1 MATRL
6 ENVVFATANPRDLAT
21 FWSALLGWEIALDEP
36 DEVDVRAPRSQGWM
50 LDLVFVPVGE
60 PKTVK
65 NRIHF
70 DLASASPQDQVAIIE
85 RARGLGARSVDIGQG
100 NVPWEVMADPEGNEF
115 CVLEPREVYLNAG
128 AVAAIVVD
136 GVDARRLGEFWSEAT
151 GWSLHPK
158 PAAEVGLNAP
168 NALGPWLEF
177 LNGHEPK
184 TIQNRVHLDLRPPP
198 GDDQQTEVDRLI
210 GRGAVRADVGQG
222 DVPWEVM
229 ADPEGNEFCVL
240 TPRRK

>member
-6 ENVVFATANPRDLAT
+6 ENVVFDTAQPRELAE
-21 FWSALLGWEIALDEP
+21 FWSALLGWEIVGFPP
-36 DEVDVRAPRSQGWM
+36 DEVDVRAPESQGWA
-50 LDLVFVPVGE
+50 LDLVFGPFGGV
-60 PKTVK
+60 KTVK
-65 NRIHF
+65 NRVHL
-70 DLASASPQDQVAIIE
+70 DLASASPQDQLAIIE

-100 NVPWEVMADPEGNEF
+100 DVPWEVMADPEGNEF
-115 CVLEPREVYLNAG
+115 CVLEPREVYMNAG

-136 GVDARRLGEFWSEAT
+136 GVDAARMGAFWAEAT

-168 NALGPWLEF
+168 NGRGPWLEF
-177 LNGHEPK
+177 QNGHEPK
-184 TIQNRVHLDLRPPP
+184 TVQNRVHLDVRPLA
-198 GDDQQTEVDRLI
+198 GDDQQTEVERLI
-210 GRGAVRADVGQG
+210 GHGARRADIGQG

-240 TPRRK
+240 TPAR

>member
-6 ENVVFATANPRDLAT
+6 ENVVIATENPRELGG
-21 FWSALLGWEIALDEP
+21 FWSALLGWEIVLDQSG
-36 DEVDVRAPRSQGWM
+36 EVDVRAPRSQGWL
-50 LDLVFVPVGE
+50 LDLVFGPAGG

-65 NRIHF
+65 NRIHL
-70 DLASASPQDQVAIIE
+70 DLASASPQDQIAIIE

-100 NVPWEVMADPEGNEF
+100 DVPWEVMADPEGNEF

-136 GVDARRLGEFWSEAT
+136 GVDARRMGEFWSEAT
-151 GWSLHPK
+151 GWRLHPK
-158 PAAEVGLNAP
+158 AAAEVGLNAP
-168 NALGPWLEF
+168 NGLGPWLEF
-177 LNGHEPK
+177 QHGHEPR
-184 TIQNRVHLDLRPPP
+184 TVRDRVHLDVRPDA
-198 GDDQQTEVDRLI
+198 GDDQQAEVERLI
-210 GRGAVRADVGQG
+210 SKGAARADIGQG

-240 TPRRK
+240 TPRG

>member
-1 MATRL
+1 MVTRL
-6 ENVVFATANPRDLAT
+6 ENVVFAAAQPRDLGT
-21 FWSALLGWEIALDEP
+21 FWSALLGWEIVLDESG
-36 DEVDVRAPRSQGWM
+36 EVDVRAPESQGWL
-50 LDLVFVPVGE
+50 LDLVFGPDGG

-65 NRIHF
+65 NRIHL
-70 DLASASPQDQVAIIE
+70 DLASASPQDKVAIIE

-115 CVLEPREVYLNAG
+115 CVLEPREVYMSAG

-136 GVDARRLGEFWSEAT
+136 GVDARRMGEFWSEAT

-158 PAAEVGLNAP
+158 PAEEVGLNAP
-168 NALGPWLEF
+168 NGRGPWLEF

-184 TIQNRVHLDLRPPP
+184 TAQNRIHLDVRPSA
-198 GDDQQTEVDRLI
+198 GDDQQAEVERLI
-210 GRGAVRADVGQG
+210 SAGARRADIGQG

-240 TPRRK
+240 TPPR

>member
-6 ENVVFATANPRDLAT
+6 ENVVFDAARPRDLAT
-21 FWSALLGWEIALDEP
+21 FWSALLGWEITLDQA
-36 DEVDVRAPRSQGWM
+36 DEVDVRAPESQGWL
-50 LDLVFVPVGE
+50 LDLVFGLSGGS
-60 PKTVK
+60 KTVK
-65 NRIHF
+65 NRIHL

-85 RARGLGARSVDIGQG
+85 RARGLGARAVDIGQG

-115 CVLEPREVYLNAG
+115 CVLEPREVYLSAG

-136 GVDARRLGEFWSEAT
+136 GVDARRMGEFWSQAT

-158 PAAEVGLNAP
+158 PAGEVGLNAP
-168 NALGPWLEF
+168 NGRGPWLEF
-177 LNGHEPK
+177 QNGHEPK
-184 TIQNRVHLDLRPPP
+184 TVQNRVHLDVRPYA
-198 GDDQQTEVDRLI
+198 GDDQQAEVERLA
-210 GRGAVRADVGQG
+210 GQGARRADIGQG

-240 TPRRK
+240 TPPE

>member
-6 ENVVFATANPRDLAT
+6 ENVVFAAANPLDLAT
-21 FWSALLGWEIALDEP
+21 FWSALLGWEIVQYPPGEI
-36 DEVDVRAPRSQGWM
+36 DVRAPESQGWE
-50 LDLVFVPVGE
+50 LDLVFVPSDE
-60 PKTVK
+60 PKAVK
-65 NRIHF
+65 NRIHL

-100 NVPWEVMADPEGNEF
+100 DVPWEVMADPEGNEF
-115 CVLEPREVYLNAG
+115 CVLEPREVYMRAG

-136 GVDARRLGEFWSEAT
+136 GVDARRMGEFWSAAT

-158 PAAEVGLNAP
+158 PGAEVGLNAP
-168 NALGPWLEF
+168 NGLGPWLEF
-177 LNGHEPK
+177 QHGHEPK
-184 TIQNRVHLDLRPPP
+184 TVRDRVHLDVRPSA
-198 GDDQQTEVDRLI
+198 GDDQQAEVERLI
-210 GRGAVRADVGQG
+210 GMGAARADIGQG

-240 TPRRK
+240 TPRG